1 MTREEWAR
9 LLKTYRTP
17 KRTTREVLE
26 GIADHLDT
34 PCRTGKTQTVVTPA
48 SGARHLPPFHEE
60 PTVCDRGTSGCNL
73 RHDDHEALVYA
84 RMGLERITEQLA

>member
-17 KRTTREVLE
+17 KRTAREVLE

-34 PCRTGKTQTVVTPA
+34 PCTGGHTQTVATPG
-48 SGARHLPPFHEE
+48 SGSRGLPPFHEE
-60 PTVCDRGTSGCNL
+60 PLRCNRGTTGCNL
-73 RHDDHEALVYA
+73 VHDDSEALVYA
-84 RMGLERITEQLA
+84 RMGLERLVEQLA